1 MHTAYRIALA
11 ACACAWLLPAAG
23 SLAQSAA
30 PVLTGAADPGASVPA
45 TTYQPAIGYRPE
57 AGIDTPPDR
66 NWVASNATVAA
77 YNSMS
82 LTMKM
87 KGMHAPAAAAPAD
100 PHAGHAASAA
110 SAAPAEHA
118 GHAMHGG
125 PARHADAATR
135 PAAPP
140 AESP

>member
-1 MHTAYRIALA
+1 MHSAYRIALA
-11 ACACAWLLPAAG
+11 ACACAWLLPAAD

-30 PVLTGAADPGASVPA
+30 PILTGAADPGASVPA

-66 NWVASNATVAA
+66 NWAASNATVAA

-87 KGMHAPAAAAPAD
+87 KGMHAPAATAPTD
-100 PHAGHAASAA
+100 PHAGHAAAA
-110 SAAPAEHA
+110 VPAEHA
-118 GHAMHGG
+118 EHTGHAMHGG
-125 PARHADAATR
+125 PAHHVDAAAR

>member
-1 MHTAYRIALA
+1 MQTAYRIALA
-11 ACACAWLLPAAG
+11 ACACAWLLPAAD

-30 PVLTGAADPGASVPA
+30 PALTGAADPRASVPA

-57 AGIDTPPDR
+57 AGNGTPPDR

-87 KGMHAPAAAAPAD
+87 KGMHAPAATAPAD
-100 PHAGHAASAA
+100 PHAAHAAA
-110 SAAPAEHA
+110 AAPAEHAEHA

-125 PARHADAATR
+125 PAHHADAAAR
-135 PAAPP
+135 PAVPP